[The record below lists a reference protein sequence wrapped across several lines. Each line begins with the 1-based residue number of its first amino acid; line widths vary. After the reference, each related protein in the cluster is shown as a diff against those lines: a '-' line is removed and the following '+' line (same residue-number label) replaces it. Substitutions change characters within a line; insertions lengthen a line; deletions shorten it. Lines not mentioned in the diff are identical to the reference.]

1 MLLKVT
7 NFKLFVIVR
16 SDDKTLKDTVNPKY
30 SEKEVAF
37 NQLSRKGKWII
48 GRMPF

>member
-7 NFKLFVIVR
+7 HFKFFVIVR

-30 SEKEVAF
+30 SEKEVASF
-37 NQLSRKGKWII
+37 SQLSRKGK
-48 GRMPF
+48 